1 MNLRT
6 IQTLN
11 SWPLRIAPAHSR
23 VGEGAHL
30 LRLKPIDWPR
40 TVCGRNTTERRKS
53 LKSVLRGCRA
63 ICHSAKGAAISA
75 TVAASSMRNCSTCLH
90 KVWTYIYNSKILNRT
105 QSLASIRLL
114 TLAAWQLV
122 STALCIQYRGAYT
135 VEPLNKG
142 HLSNEDAV
150 CSTNDIELCT
160 NLPLN

>member
-11 SWPLRIAPAHSR
+11 SWPLCIAPADSR

-30 LRLKPIDWPR
+30 LQRKPIDWLR
-40 TVCGRNTTERRKS
+40 TVCGRNATEQRKP
-53 LKSVLRGCRA
+53 LKSVLRGSRA

-75 TVAASSMRNCSTCLH
+75 TVAASSMRNCSTCLR

-122 STALCIQYRGAYT
+122 PLRCVYSTGVHIHWNLLIRGT
-135 VEPLNKG
+135 SLMRT
-142 HLSNEDAV
+142 LSAV
-150 CSTNDIELCT
+150 PMT
-160 NLPLN
+160 